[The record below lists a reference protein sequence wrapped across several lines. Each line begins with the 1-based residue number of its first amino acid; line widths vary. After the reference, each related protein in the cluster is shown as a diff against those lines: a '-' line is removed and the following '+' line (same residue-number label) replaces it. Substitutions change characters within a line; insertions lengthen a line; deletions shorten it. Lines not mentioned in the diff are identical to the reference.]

1 MISNISKLIKK
12 EFQLEWRQKTAIA
25 TIFIYVLG
33 TTFLIYLVFQGNINI
48 PTWIALFWIISLFT
62 TVNAVSK
69 SFMKDANEQF
79 YYLRNVASPVEIILS
94 KIIYNAI
101 FITFLSLVIYAVM
114 VLFFNENIEG
124 KSLFLLTVILGS
136 IGFSNLFTLLSAI
149 TARTQNIVLLAIL
162 GFPIILPLLLYPS
175 FCFRIFGAIE
185 IFLLILG
192 MHTIKDDII
201 LKIQN
206 ANNEQLLAEVY
217 RILQA
222 DEYVLSENEIQ
233 LLNEA
238 DASINKGD
246 YFTQQQIENRT
257 EKWLNDMK

>member
-79 YYLRNVASPVEIILS
+79 YYLRNVASPIEIILS

-114 VLFFNENIEG
+114 LLFFNENIEG

-162 GFPIILPLLLYPS
+162 GFPIILPLLLLIVKMSGLADFTISQQDIYVN
-175 FCFRIFGAIE
+175 IGAIVLLDV
-185 IFLLILG
+185 ITLILSV
-192 MHTIKDDII
+192 I
-201 LKIQN
+201 LFPYIW
-206 ANNEQLLAEVY
+206 
-217 RILQA
+217 R
-222 DEYVLSENEIQ
+222 D
-233 LLNEA
+233 
-238 DASINKGD
+238 
-246 YFTQQQIENRT
+246 
-257 EKWLNDMK
+257 